1 MAVIGVVETVA
12 GWLVTFLR
20 ETGYLGVFLALAI
33 ESACIPISSE
43 IFLLFAGFLAAQSEL
58 SVAGVALSG
67 TLGFATGA
75 LLPYYV
81 ARKHGR
87 ALLQGKSRF
96 FLARDKDLERVE
108 GWFERYGPRAVFIG
122 RLIPLVRDFISLPAG
137 LARMPLPRFLV
148 YTFAGSFP
156 WILGVTIAGS
166 LLQAH
171 WTRLLGLVD
180 IGNRAVLI
188 LLVLLAV
195 AFGLWRW
202 LRKLRRNSDT
212 PPA

>member
-1 MAVIGVVETVA
+1 MIGVVETVA
-12 GWLVTFLR
+12 GWLIIFVR
-20 ETGYLGVFLALAI
+20 ETGYVGVFLALAI

-43 IFLLFAGFLAAQSEL
+43 IFLLFAGFLTAQSEL
-58 SVAGVALSG
+58 SVAGVAVSG
-67 TLGFATGA
+67 ALGFTTGA

-96 FLARDKDLERVE
+96 FLARHKDLERVE
-108 GWFERYGPRAVFIG
+108 GWFERYGPRAVFVG
-122 RLIPLVRDFISLPAG
+122 RLIPVVRDFISLPAG
-137 LARMPLPRFLV
+137 LARMPLLRFLV

-156 WILGVTIAGS
+156 WILGVTIAGR

-171 WTRLLGLVD
+171 WTRLLGLIN
-180 IGNRAVLI
+180 IGNQALII
-188 LLVLLAV
+188 LLVVLAI

-202 LRKLRRNSDT
+202 RRKPRRNSDT